1 MPIKRNDEKP
11 VSDAE
16 LERRL
21 REMSDEELDKLPKPP
36 SLEAM
41 KDAVV
46 MEEDDPER
54 FKKLMGEG
62 SGDSPMEIVGRA
74 ISSLPDRLAD
84 RLGAP

>member
-1 MPIKRNDEKP
+1 MPQDKP
-11 VSDAE
+11 VSNEE

-21 REMSDEELDKLPKPP
+21 REGEVPDKDLPPIP
-36 SLEAM
+36 

-46 MEEDDPER
+46 MEEDDPDR

>member
-1 MPIKRNDEKP
+1 MPASQDKT

-21 REMSDEELDKLPKPP
+21 RVGEVPDKDLPPIP
-36 SLEAM
+36 

-46 MEEDDPER
+46 MEEDDPDR
-54 FKKLMGEG
+54 SKKLRGEG
-62 SGDSPMEIVGRA
+62 SGGGTTEMGGRA

>member
-1 MPIKRNDEKP
+1 MPVSQDKP
-11 VSDAE
+11 VSDEE

-21 REMSDEELDKLPKPP
+21 RAGEVPSEDLPQIP
-36 SLEAM
+36 

-62 SGDSPMEIVGRA
+62 SGDSPLEIVGRA
-74 ISSLPDRLAD
+74 ISSLPDRLAE

>member
-1 MPIKRNDEKP
+1 MPVSQDKP

-21 REMSDEELDKLPKPP
+21 RAGEVPPEDLPQIP
-36 SLEAM
+36 

-62 SGDSPMEIVGRA
+62 SGDSPLEIVGRA
-74 ISSLPDRLAD
+74 ISSLPDRLAE

>member
-1 MPIKRNDEKP
+1 MPAHQEEKP

-16 LERRL
+16 NQRRL
-21 REMSDEELDKLPKPP
+21 RDMSDEELAKLPQPP
-36 SLEAM
+36 LL

-62 SGDSPMEIVGRA
+62 SGDSPLEIVGRA
-74 ISSLPDRLAD
+74 IAQLPDRMAD

>member
-1 MPIKRNDEKP
+1 MPASQDKT

-21 REMSDEELDKLPKPP
+21 RVGEVPDKDLPPIP
-36 SLEAM
+36 